1 MNKSLVPILVTA
13 LAAWAAP
20 AHAAVKASEVIER
33 AIDGFV
39 RPAYAKFHEEAA
51 SADTAVAALCKDPSQ
66 ASLDTARTRFSDLV
80 KAWSQAEIIQFGPIT
95 EDNRLERILYWPDR
109 KSIGLRQVQAAI
121 AGEDETSADA
131 KTIASKSVA
140 MQGLGALEY
149 ILYGTGAGDL
159 AGKDG
164 AYRCAFGAAV
174 AGNIATMSAALDAAW
189 AKPDGFAKLWANPG
203 PDNPVYRDGT
213 ESVTELMEVFINGL
227 EMVRDVRVK
236 GFLGERPD
244 DDKAKGA
251 ILWRSGLTG
260 ASLAGN
266 LEGMD
271 RLFEA
276 SKVGDALSDDA
287 KWMADSTHILLQN
300 GVADARSVNG
310 PIDKALAD
318 PDQRAKFEHFRLVT
332 SSLSSLIGT
341 RMTAEFGLTA
351 GFSSLD
357 GD

>member
-1 MNKSLVPILVTA
+1 MNKSLVPILIAA

-20 AHAAVKASEVIER
+20 ADAAVKASDVIDR

-39 RPAYAKFHEEAA
+39 RPAYATFHEEAA
-51 SADTAVAALCKDPSQ
+51 SADKAVAALCKTPSQ
-66 ASLDTARTRFSDLV
+66 ASLDAARAKFADLV

-109 KSIGLRQVQAAI
+109 KSIGLKQVQAAI
-121 AGEDETSADA
+121 SSGDKSATDA
-131 KTIASKSVA
+131 ATLHTKSVA

-149 ILYGTGAGDL
+149 ILYGTGADDL

-174 AGNIATMSAALDAAW
+174 AGNIDNIAMAVDAEW
-189 AKPDGFAKLWANPG
+189 AGPDGFAKLWNNPG

-236 GFLGERPD
+236 GFLGDKPD
-244 DDKAKGA
+244 ADKPKGA
-251 ILWRSGLTG
+251 IFWRSDLTG

-276 SKVGDALSDDA
+276 SHVGDALSGDA
-287 KWMADSTHILLQN
+287 HWMADSTHILLAN
-300 GVADARSVNG
+300 GVADARSVTG
-310 PIDKALAD
+310 PIDKALED

-341 RMTAEFGLTA
+341 RMSAEFGLTT